1 MKKSLLTAMT
11 ILACVLTITSCSKKS
26 DLIIGQWTT
35 TDASY
40 QMIDD
45 DTKEAIPAGAV
56 TFNFKDDNRC
66 EFRCKLRN
74 MERAAD
80 FTYEV
85 KDNQLIFDGQAMDM
99 PTLNKKNMVLNIK
112 SQLYAIN
119 WYDQEGY
126 GSAHLE
132 LERVK

>member
-1 MKKSLLTAMT
+1 MKKSLLTAMV
-11 ILACVLTITSCSKKS
+11 ILACALTITSCSKKS
-26 DLIIGQWTT
+26 DLIIGQWAT

-40 QMIDD
+40 QIIDD

-56 TFNFKDDNRC
+56 TMDFKDNNVC
-66 EFRCKLRN
+66 EFRCKLGN
-74 MERAAD
+74 MERTAD

-99 PTLNKKNMVLNIK
+99 PTLNKKHMVLNIK
-112 SQLYAIN
+112 SQLYVIN
-119 WYDQEGY
+119 WYDQEGH

-132 LERVK
+132 MEKVQ